1 MSKKINSST
10 LESRKVLSTIQPD
23 TPARRTTFLVSKP
36 PTNHQNE
43 NEKSNSP
50 LSFSKSKNNQASKK
64 LPIRKTKTSSSNKE
78 NERRQ
83 TFNVSKV
90 DTTSRNLFGNTTNK
104 GRTSSKDSDSENVPT
119 KPKTFLKR
127 TSVSQTLPSMKFLY
141 FSIEIYYC
149 SNIFF
154 TSF

>member
-10 LESRKVLSTIQPD
+10 LESRKVLSTIQPG

-104 GRTSSKDSDSENVPT
+104 GRKSKDSDSENVPT